1 MNAEVFKIMIIAAIP
16 LLIVGIFIG
25 VDYFGVSRRFDAIL
39 TAMTYATIGFF
50 AVWRAYG
57 GMWVYLRDLRM
68 ITIVLDGRY
77 LVIAG
82 AILNLIGMFAVFMTD
97 SGYTEDNIDHY
108 ILYLLIVAATML
120 VIVGIS
126 IMW

>member
-1 MNAEVFKIMIIAAIP
+1 
-16 LLIVGIFIG
+16 
-25 VDYFGVSRRFDAIL
+25 
-39 TAMTYATIGFF
+39 
-50 AVWRAYG
+50 
-57 GMWVYLRDLRM
+57 M
-68 ITIVLDGRY
+68 ITIVLDGWH

-82 AILNLIGMFAVFMTD
+82 AILNLIGLFAVFMTD

-108 ILYLLIVAATML
+108 ILYLLVVAATML

>member
-1 MNAEVFKIMIIAAIP
+1 
-16 LLIVGIFIG
+16 
-25 VDYFGVSRRFDAIL
+25 
-39 TAMTYATIGFF
+39 
-50 AVWRAYG
+50 
-57 GMWVYLRDLRM
+57 MWVYLRDLRM

-82 AILNLIGMFAVFMTD
+82 AILNLIGLFAVFMTD

-108 ILYLLIVAATML
+108 ILYLLVVAATML

>member
-1 MNAEVFKIMIIAAIP
+1 
-16 LLIVGIFIG
+16 
-25 VDYFGVSRRFDAIL
+25 
-39 TAMTYATIGFF
+39 
-50 AVWRAYG
+50 
-57 GMWVYLRDLRM
+57 M
-68 ITIVLDGRY
+68 ITIVLDGRR

-82 AILNLIGMFAVFMTD
+82 AILNLIGLFAVFMTD

-108 ILYLLIVAATML
+108 ILYLLVVAATML

>member
-1 MNAEVFKIMIIAAIP
+1 
-16 LLIVGIFIG
+16 
-25 VDYFGVSRRFDAIL
+25 
-39 TAMTYATIGFF
+39 
-50 AVWRAYG
+50 
-57 GMWVYLRDLRM
+57 MWVYLRDLRM
-68 ITIVLDGRY
+68 ITIVLDGRH

-82 AILNLIGMFAVFMTD
+82 VILNLIGLFAVFMTD

-108 ILYLLIVAATML
+108 ILYLLVVAATML

>member
-1 MNAEVFKIMIIAAIP
+1 
-16 LLIVGIFIG
+16 
-25 VDYFGVSRRFDAIL
+25 
-39 TAMTYATIGFF
+39 
-50 AVWRAYG
+50 
-57 GMWVYLRDLRM
+57 MWVYLRDLRM

-82 AILNLIGMFAVFMTD
+82 AILNLIGLFAVFMTD
-97 SGYTEDNIDHY
+97 SRYIENDINHY

>member
-1 MNAEVFKIMIIAAIP
+1 
-16 LLIVGIFIG
+16 
-25 VDYFGVSRRFDAIL
+25 
-39 TAMTYATIGFF
+39 
-50 AVWRAYG
+50 
-57 GMWVYLRDLRM
+57 MWVYLRDLRM

-120 VIVGIS
+120 IIVGIS

>member
-1 MNAEVFKIMIIAAIP
+1 
-16 LLIVGIFIG
+16 
-25 VDYFGVSRRFDAIL
+25 
-39 TAMTYATIGFF
+39 
-50 AVWRAYG
+50 
-57 GMWVYLRDLRM
+57 M

-82 AILNLIGMFAVFMTD
+82 AILNLIGLFAVFMTD
-97 SGYTEDNIDHY
+97 SRYIENDIKHY